1 MIFARNAT
9 SCWSV
14 MLVRRLA
21 TIGILAAVLA
31 AGCSSDASAPQPL
44 PPIDPAKFSAAAD
57 AVHQATQRSLRSSAK
72 VLTTV
77 TNADKRSTITI
88 RGGYDLRSEQGRLT
102 VLLPGG
108 GIDRVNVVF
117 TSSKVYVDRLANL
130 PEGAWAISP
139 RDQVKTHYLLR
150 TPANDP
156 GAVVKQV
163 AEIQRPLLI
172 GEETLQA
179 VATKHYRGW
188 LGWKTVTRYLAA
200 DRLDAANKLRDGL
213 GTDGVP
219 ADVWID
225 DQGRIVRILLAYGVS
240 GVGSK
245 LQLNLSEYGSPV
257 RVRVPS
263 PAYEVPEGG
272 FAGVLLG

>member
-1 MIFARNAT
+1 MI
-9 SCWSV
+9 
-14 MLVRRLA
+14 VRRLA
-21 TIGILAAVLA
+21 TIGILTGILG
-31 AGCSSDASAPQPL
+31 AGCSGGAAAPQPL
-44 PPIDPAKFSAAAD
+44 PPVDRAKFAAAAD
-57 AVHQATQRSLRSSAK
+57 AIHEATQRSLRSSAK

-77 TNADKRSTITI
+77 TATTTTATKRYTITI
-88 RGGYDLRSEQGRLT
+88 RGAYDMRSERGRLT
-102 VLLPGG
+102 VVFPGG

-117 TSSKVYVDRLANL
+117 TRSEVYVDRLANM
-130 PEGAWAISP
+130 PEGAWAVSP
-139 RDQVKTHYLLR
+139 RDRVKTHYLLR

-172 GEETLQA
+172 GEEHLRA

-188 LGWKTVTRYLAA
+188 LDWKTVTKYLAA

-219 ADVWID
+219 TDVWID
-225 DQGRIVRILLAYGVS
+225 DKDRIVRILVAYGVG

-245 LQLNLSEYGSPV
+245 LQLDLSDYGSSV

-263 PAYEVPEGG
+263 PDYEVPEGG
-272 FAGVLLG
+272 FSGVLLG

>member
-1 MIFARNAT
+1 VT
-9 SCWSV
+9 
-14 MLVRRLA
+14 LVRRLV
-21 TIGILAAVLA
+21 TIAILTGTLG
-31 AGCSSDASAPQPL
+31 AGCSSDAPPPEPL
-44 PPIDPAKFSAAAD
+44 PPIDPARFSAAAD
-57 AVHQATQRSLRSSAK
+57 AIHEATRRSLRSSAK

-77 TNADKRSTITI
+77 SVTNAEKISTITI
-88 RGGYDLRSEQGRLT
+88 RGAYDMRSERGRLT
-102 VLLPGG
+102 VLLSGG

-117 TSSKVYVDRLANL
+117 TSSEVYVDRLANL
-130 PEGAWAISP
+130 PEGAWAVSP

-163 AEIQRPLLI
+163 AEIQRPLLV
-172 GEETLQA
+172 GEEHLRS

-200 DRLDAANKLRDGL
+200 DKLDAANQVIDAL

-225 DQGRIVRILLAYGVS
+225 DRGQIVRILLAFTAAS
-240 GVGSK
+240 VGSK
-245 LQLNLSEYGSPV
+245 LQLDLSDHGSPV
-257 RVRVPS
+257 RVRAPS
-263 PAYEVPEGG
+263 PDYEVPEGG
-272 FAGVLLG
+272 FSGVLLG

>member
-1 MIFARNAT
+1 
-9 SCWSV
+9 V
-14 MLVRRLA
+14 
-21 TIGILAAVLA
+21 
-31 AGCSSDASAPQPL
+31 
-44 PPIDPAKFSAAAD
+44 
-57 AVHQATQRSLRSSAK
+57 
-72 VLTTV
+72 TV
-77 TNADKRSTITI
+77 INADKRYTITIRADKRYTITI
-88 RGGYDLRSEQGRLT
+88 RGSYDMRSERGQLT

-117 TSSKVYVDRLANL
+117 TSSEVYVDRLANL
-130 PEGAWAISP
+130 PEGAWAVSP

-172 GEETLQA
+172 GQEHLQS

-188 LGWKTVTRYLAA
+188 LGWKTVTKYLAA

-219 ADVWID
+219 GDVWID
-225 DQGRIVRILLAYGVS
+225 DQGRIVRILLAYNVG

-245 LQLNLSEYGSPV
+245 LQLDLSDHGSTV

-263 PAYEVPEGG
+263 PDYEVPAGG
-272 FAGVLLG
+272 FSGVLLG